1 MQSDGDYTPSKN
13 SIAPV
18 VAVKQNHENSPTGDT
33 GLSQI
38 PAEPTIM

>member
-1 MQSDGDYTPSKN
+1 MQSDGDYTPSKD

-18 VAVKQNHENSPTGDT
+18 FAVKQNHKNSPTGNT

-38 PAEPTIM
+38 PAEPTIV